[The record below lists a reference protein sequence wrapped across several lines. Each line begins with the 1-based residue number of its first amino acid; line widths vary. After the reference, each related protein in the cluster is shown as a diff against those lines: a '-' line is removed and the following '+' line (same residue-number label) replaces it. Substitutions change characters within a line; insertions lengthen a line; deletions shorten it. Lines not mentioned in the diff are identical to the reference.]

1 MAGANSGGAHEPRQ
15 MRDGRRRSRS
25 NEPLRRRLEEVFYF
39 GAVDVNDET
48 GIPQRY
54 SRQVLFE
61 GIGREGQARLMASRA
76 VLVGCG
82 ALGTVQA
89 SLLVRAGVGHLRII
103 DRDFVEESNLQRQ
116 ILFDEEDVRA
126 LLPKAVAA
134 EKKLRATNS
143 LVRVEGVVDDLNA
156 GTIGRLLDGFD
167 LILDA
172 TDNFDARFL
181 LNDYAVKTGTPWIY
195 GACVGSYGL
204 TFPILPGET
213 ACLRCVFESAPPP
226 GLSPTC
232 DTAGVLGPIVG
243 IVASLQAAEAL
254 KILSGRRDRTT
265 RKMSVV
271 DVWEGR
277 QDLIDQPP
285 RDPACPCCFRREFS
299 YLEGALGSDT
309 ATMCGRNAVQ
319 IRRRDGLRL
328 DLDEVASRL
337 GPLGATE
344 KNRFLVRADIDQY
357 RLTVFADGRAI
368 ISGTQDPAVAK
379 SIYSRYVGT

>member
-1 MAGANSGGAHEPRQ
+1 MGAN
-15 MRDGRRRSRS
+15 MKDKT
-25 NEPLRRRLEEVFYF
+25 
-39 GAVDVNDET
+39 D
-48 GIPQRY
+48 IPARY
-54 SRQVLFE
+54 SRQILFE
-61 GIGREGQARLMASRA
+61 EIGQEGQARLMDARVA
-76 VLVGCG
+76 LVGCG

-126 LLPKAVAA
+126 ILRKAVAG
-134 EKKLRATNS
+134 EKKLRAPNS
-143 LVRVEGVVDDLNA
+143 LVEVGGLVEALTA
-156 GTIGRLLDGFD
+156 SSIGRLLSGFD
-167 LILDA
+167 LVLDA

-181 LNDYAVKTGTPWIY
+181 LNDYCVKTATPWIY

-204 TFPILPGET
+204 TFPILPGDT

-254 KILSGRRDRTT
+254 KILTGRRERVT
-265 RKMSVV
+265 RRMAVV

-285 RDPACPCCFRREFS
+285 RDPACLCCARREFS

-309 ATMCGRNAVQ
+309 ATLCGRNPGQ
-319 IRRRDGLRL
+319 IPTPDGLPL
-328 DLDEVASRL
+328 DLDA
-337 GPLGATE
+337 GA
-344 KNRFLVRADIDQY
+344 
-357 RLTVFADGRAI
+357 GRPRPI
-368 ISGTQDPAVAK
+368 
-379 SIYSRYVGT
+379 

>member
-1 MAGANSGGAHEPRQ
+1 MGANVK
-15 MRDGRRRSRS
+15 DKT
-25 NEPLRRRLEEVFYF
+25 
-39 GAVDVNDET
+39 D
-48 GIPQRY
+48 IPARY
-54 SRQVLFE
+54 SRQILFE
-61 GIGREGQARLMASRA
+61 EIGPEGQARLMDARVA
-76 VLVGCG
+76 LVGCG

-126 LLPKAVAA
+126 ILPKAVAA

-143 LVRVEGVVDDLNA
+143 LVDVEGLVEDLNA
-156 GTIGRLLDGFD
+156 SSIGRLLTGFD
-167 LILDA
+167 LVLDA

-181 LNDYAVKTGTPWIY
+181 LNDYCVKTATPWIY

-204 TFPILPGET
+204 TFPILPGDT

-243 IVASLQAAEAL
+243 VVASLQVAEAL
-254 KILSGRRDRTT
+254 KILSGRLERVSR
-265 RKMSVV
+265 RISVV

-277 QDLIDQPP
+277 QSQIDLPA
-285 RDPACPCCFRREFS
+285 REPACPCCGKREFP

-309 ATMCGRNAVQ
+309 ATLCGRNAVQ
-319 IRRRDGLRL
+319 IRRRDGVRL
-328 DLDEVASRL
+328 DLDEVARRL
-337 GPLGATE
+337 GPIGTVE
-344 KNRFLVRADIDQY
+344 KNRFLLRADIDAY

-368 ISGTQDPAVAK
+368 VSGTTDAAVAK
-379 SIYSRYVGT
+379 SLYSRYVGT

>member
-1 MAGANSGGAHEPRQ
+1 MTILY
-15 MRDGRRRSRS
+15 GRRRSRS
-25 NEPLRRRLEEVFYF
+25 PKPLRRHLEEVFCF
-39 GAVDVNDET
+39 GTKGRRTMTAKIEV
-48 GIPQRY
+48 PARY

-61 GIGREGQARLMASRA
+61 EIGAEGQARLMASKA

-89 SLLVRAGVGHLRII
+89 SLLVRAGVGTLRII
-103 DRDFVEESNLQRQ
+103 DRDVVEESNLQRQ

-134 EKKLRATNS
+134 ERKLRATNS

-181 LNDYAVKTGTPWIY
+181 LNDYAVKSGRPWIY

-243 IVASLQAAEAL
+243 IIASLQTAEAM
-254 KILSGRRDRTT
+254 KILTGRPERVS
-265 RKMSVV
+265 RKMAFL

-277 QDLIDQPP
+277 QDLVDLPP
-285 RDPACPCCFRREFS
+285 RDPDCPCCARREFS
-299 YLEGALGSDT
+299 YLEGPLGSDT
-309 ATMCGRNAVQ
+309 ATMG
-319 IRRRDGLRL
+319 
-328 DLDEVASRL
+328 
-337 GPLGATE
+337 
-344 KNRFLVRADIDQY
+344 
-357 RLTVFADGRAI
+357 
-368 ISGTQDPAVAK
+368 
-379 SIYSRYVGT
+379 

>member
-1 MAGANSGGAHEPRQ
+1 MTTKDTAGQ
-15 MRDGRRRSRS
+15 
-25 NEPLRRRLEEVFYF
+25 PL
-39 GAVDVNDET
+39 
-48 GIPQRY
+48 IPARY

-61 GIGREGQARLMASRA
+61 EIGHEGQARLMSAKA

-89 SLLVRAGVGHLRII
+89 SLLARAGVGRLRII

-116 ILFDEEDVRA
+116 ILFDEEDARA
-126 LLPKAVAA
+126 VLPKAVAA
-134 EKKLRATNS
+134 VNKLRAANS
-143 LVRVEGVVDDLNA
+143 LVQVEGIVEDLNA
-156 GTIGRLLDGFD
+156 STIDRLLGGFD

-181 LNDYAVKTGTPWIY
+181 LNDFAVKTGTPWIY

-243 IVASLQAAEAL
+243 LVASLQAAEAL
-254 KILSGRRDRTT
+254 KILSGRRERVT
-265 RKMSVV
+265 RKMAVL

-277 QDLIDQPP
+277 QSLVDLPP
-285 RDPACPCCFRREFS
+285 RETDCPCCVRREFP
-299 YLEGALGSDT
+299 YLEGASGSDT
-309 ATMCGRNAVQ
+309 ATLCGRNAVQ
-319 IRRRDGLRL
+319 IRRRDGITL
-328 DLDEVASRL
+328 DLDQVAKRL
-337 GPLGATE
+337 GPIGAIE

-368 ISGTQDPAVAK
+368 ISGTKDPALAK
-379 SIYSRYVGT
+379 SIYARYVGT

>member
-1 MAGANSGGAHEPRQ
+1 MTSGAK
-15 MRDGRRRSRS
+15 DGK
-25 NEPLRRRLEEVFYF
+25 EKPAAELP
-39 GAVDVNDET
+39 A
-48 GIPQRY
+48 RY

-61 GIGREGQARLMASRA
+61 EIGREGQARLMASRA

-89 SLLVRAGVGHLRII
+89 SLLVRAGVGTLRII

-116 ILFDEEDVRA
+116 ILFDEEDVKA

-143 LVRVEGVVDDLNA
+143 LLQVEGLVEDLNA
-156 GTIGRLLDGFD
+156 ASIGRLLDGFD
-167 LILDA
+167 LVLDA

-181 LNDYAVKTGTPWIY
+181 LNDYCVKASIPWVY

-213 ACLRCVFESAPPP
+213 SCLRCVFETAPPP
-226 GLSPTC
+226 GLSPSC

-243 IVASLQAAEAL
+243 VVASLQVAEAL
-254 KILSGRRDRTT
+254 KILTGRRDRVT
-265 RKMSVV
+265 RKMSVT

-277 QDLIDQPP
+277 QSQIDLPP
-285 RDPACPCCFRREFS
+285 RNPDCPCCGRREFP
-299 YLEGALGSDT
+299 YLEGSLGSDT
-309 ATMCGRNAVQ
+309 ATLCGRNAVQ
-319 IRRRDGLRL
+319 IRRKDGLRL
-328 DLDEVASRL
+328 DLDEVAKRL
-337 GPLGATE
+337 GHLGTVE
-344 KNRFLVRADIDQY
+344 KNRFLLRADIDAC

-368 ISGTQDPAVAK
+368 ISGTTDAAVAK
-379 SIYSRYVGT
+379 SLYARYVGT

>member
-1 MAGANSGGAHEPRQ
+1 MTAKT
-15 MRDGRRRSRS
+15 
-25 NEPLRRRLEEVFYF
+25 EVP
-39 GAVDVNDET
+39 A
-48 GIPQRY
+48 RY

-61 GIGREGQARLMASRA
+61 EIGGEGQIRLMASRA

-116 ILFDEEDVRA
+116 ILFDEDDVRA
-126 LLPKAVAA
+126 ILPKAAAA

-143 LVRVEGVVDDLNA
+143 LVNVEGIVEDLNA
-156 GTIGRLLDGFD
+156 SSAGRLLEGFD

-181 LNDYAVKTGTPWIY
+181 LNDYAVKTGTPWVY

-204 TFPILPGET
+204 TFPILPGDT

-243 IVASLQAAEAL
+243 VIASLQAAEAL
-254 KILSGRRDRTT
+254 KILTGRRERVT
-265 RKMSVV
+265 RRMTVA
-271 DVWEGR
+271 DVWEGH
-277 QDLIDQPP
+277 QSQIDLPP
-285 RDPACPCCFRREFS
+285 RDPNCPCCGRREFA
-299 YLEGALGSDT
+299 YLEGMLGSDT
-309 ATMCGRNAVQ
+309 ATLCGRNAVQ
-319 IRRRDGLRL
+319 IRRRDGSKL
-328 DLDEVASRL
+328 DLDDVARRL
-337 GPLGATE
+337 EPIGAIE
-344 KNRFLVRADIDQY
+344 KNRFLVRADIDRY

-368 ISGTQDPAVAK
+368 VSGTNDPAVAK

>member
-1 MAGANSGGAHEPRQ
+1 MTTKVKGTAEKKPAAAQP
-15 MRDGRRRSRS
+15 
-25 NEPLRRRLEEVFYF
+25 
-39 GAVDVNDET
+39 
-48 GIPQRY
+48 GIPARY

-61 GIGREGQARLMASRA
+61 GIGPEGQARLMASKVA
-76 VLVGCG
+76 LVGCG

-89 SLLVRAGVGHLRII
+89 SLLVRAGVGRLRII

-116 ILFDEEDVRA
+116 ILFDEEDARA
-126 LLPKAVAA
+126 ILPKAVAA
-134 EKKLRATNS
+134 VNKLRAANS
-143 LVRVEGVVDDLNA
+143 LVEVEGLVEDVNA
-156 GTIGRLLDGFD
+156 STIGRLLDGYD

-226 GLSPTC
+226 GMSPTC

-243 IVASLQAAEAL
+243 LIASLQAAEAL
-254 KILSGRRDRTT
+254 KILAGRRERVT
-265 RKMSVV
+265 RKMAVL

-277 QDLIDQPP
+277 LSLVDLPP
-285 RDPACPCCFRREFS
+285 REKDCPCCVRREFPF
-299 YLEGALGSDT
+299 LEGALGSDT
-309 ATMCGRNAVQ
+309 ATLCGRNAVQ
-319 IRRRDGLRL
+319 IRRRDGITL
-328 DLDEVASRL
+328 DLDQVASRL
-337 GPLGATE
+337 GPIGAIE

-368 ISGTQDPAVAK
+368 ISGTKDPAVAK
-379 SIYSRYVGT
+379 SIYARYVGT

>member
-1 MAGANSGGAHEPRQ
+1 MGANVK
-15 MRDGRRRSRS
+15 DKT
-25 NEPLRRRLEEVFYF
+25 
-39 GAVDVNDET
+39 D
-48 GIPQRY
+48 IPARY
-54 SRQVLFE
+54 SRQILFE
-61 GIGREGQARLMASRA
+61 EIGPEGQARLMAARVA
-76 VLVGCG
+76 LVGCG

-89 SLLVRAGVGHLRII
+89 SLLVRAGVGRLRII

-126 LLPKAVAA
+126 ILPKAVAA

-143 LVRVEGVVDDLNA
+143 LVDVEGLVEDLDA
-156 GTIGRLLDGFD
+156 SSIGRLLSGFD
-167 LILDA
+167 LVLDA

-181 LNDYAVKTGTPWIY
+181 VNDYCVKTATPWIY

-204 TFPILPGET
+204 TFPILPGDT

-243 IVASLQAAEAL
+243 VVASLQAAEAL
-254 KILSGRRDRTT
+254 KILSGRRERVS
-265 RKMSVV
+265 RRMSVV

-277 QDLIDQPP
+277 QSQIDLPA
-285 RDPACPCCFRREFS
+285 REPACPCCGKGEFP

-309 ATMCGRNAVQ
+309 ATLCGRNAVQ

-328 DLDEVASRL
+328 DLDEVARRL
-337 GPLGATE
+337 GAIGAVE
-344 KNRFLVRADIDQY
+344 KNRFLLRADIDGY

-368 ISGTQDPAVAK
+368 VSGTNDAAVAK
-379 SIYSRYVGT
+379 SLYSRYVGT

>member
-1 MAGANSGGAHEPRQ
+1 MVRE
-15 MRDGRRRSRS
+15 
-25 NEPLRRRLEEVFYF
+25 
-39 GAVDVNDET
+39 
-48 GIPQRY
+48 GIPARY

-61 GIGREGQARLMASRA
+61 EIGAEGQARLMESKVA
-76 VLVGCG
+76 LVGCG

-89 SLLVRAGVGHLRII
+89 SLLARAGVGTLRII

-116 ILFDEEDVRA
+116 ILFDEEDARA
-126 LLPKAVAA
+126 ILPKAVAA
-134 EKKLRATNS
+134 ETKLRAMNS
-143 LVRVEGVVDDLNA
+143 LVRVEGVVEDLNA
-156 GTIGRLLDGFD
+156 STIGRLLDGFD
-167 LILDA
+167 LLLDA

-181 LNDYAVKTGTPWIY
+181 LNDYAVKTGRPWIY

-243 IVASLQAAEAL
+243 IIASLQAAEAL
-254 KILSGRRDRTT
+254 KILTGRRERVT

-277 QDLIDQPP
+277 QDLIDLPP
-285 RDPACPCCFRREFS
+285 RRADCPCCGRREFS

-309 ATMCGRNAVQ
+309 ATLCGRNAVQ
-319 IRRRDGLRL
+319 IRRRDGLKL
-328 DLDEVASRL
+328 NLDEVARRL
-337 GPLGATE
+337 APIGAVE
-344 KNRFLVRADIDQY
+344 KNRFLVRADIDRY
-357 RLTVFADGRAI
+357 RLTVFADGRAL
-368 ISGTQDPAVAK
+368 ISGTTDPAVAK

>member
-1 MAGANSGGAHEPRQ
+1 MAIESGEKNGPA
-15 MRDGRRRSRS
+15 DG
-25 NEPLRRRLEEVFYF
+25 P
-39 GAVDVNDET
+39 DV
-48 GIPQRY
+48 PSRY

-61 GIGREGQARLMASRA
+61 AIGREGQQRLMASSVA
-76 VLVGCG
+76 LVGCG

-89 SLLVRAGVGHLRII
+89 SLLVRAGVGRVRII

-134 EKKLRATNS
+134 EIKLRRTNS
-143 LVRVEGVVDDLNA
+143 LVAIEGVVEDLNA
-156 GTIGRLLDGFD
+156 STIGRLLDGFD
-167 LILDA
+167 LLLDA

-181 LNDYAVKTGTPWIY
+181 LNDYAVNTGVPWVY

-243 IVASLQAAEAL
+243 LVASLQAAEAL
-254 KILSGRRDRTT
+254 KILSGRRERVS
-265 RKMSVV
+265 RRMAVM

-277 QDLIDQPP
+277 QDVIDLPP
-285 RDPACPCCFRREFS
+285 RDPDCPCCARREFPW
-299 YLEGALGSDT
+299 LEGRLGSDT
-309 ATMCGRNAVQ
+309 TVLCGRNAVQ
-319 IRRRDGLRL
+319 IRRRDGGAI
-328 DLDEVASRL
+328 DLDEVARRL
-337 GPLGATE
+337 RPLGGIE
-344 KNRFLVRADIDQY
+344 QNRFLVRADIDAC

-368 ISGTQDPAVAK
+368 VTGTADPAVAK

>member
-1 MAGANSGGAHEPRQ
+1 MTEKT
-15 MRDGRRRSRS
+15 
-25 NEPLRRRLEEVFYF
+25 
-39 GAVDVNDET
+39 DV
-48 GIPQRY
+48 PARY

-61 GIGREGQARLMASRA
+61 EIGEQGQARLMASKA
-76 VLVGCG
+76 ALVGCG

-89 SLLVRAGVGHLRII
+89 SLLARAGVGTLRII

-126 LLPKAVAA
+126 VLPKAVAA

-143 LVRVEGVVDDLNA
+143 LVQIEGVVDDLNA
-156 GTIGRLLDGFD
+156 ASIGRLLDGFD

-181 LNDYAVKTGTPWIY
+181 LNDYAVKNGRPWIY

-204 TFPILPGET
+204 TFPILPDET

-243 IVASLQAAEAL
+243 LIASLQAAEAM
-254 KILSGRRDRTT
+254 KILSGRRDCVT
-265 RKMSVV
+265 RKMAVL

-277 QDLIDQPP
+277 QDLVDLPP
-285 RDPACPCCFRREFS
+285 RDPDCPCCAKREFP
-299 YLEGALGSDT
+299 YLEGVAGSDT
-309 ATMCGRNAVQ
+309 ATLCGRNSVQ
-319 IRRRDGLRL
+319 IRRRDGVKL
-328 DLDEVASRL
+328 DLDDLARRL
-337 GPLGATE
+337 RPLGTIE
-344 KNRFLVRADIDQY
+344 QNRFLVRADIDRY
-357 RLTVFADGRAI
+357 RLTLFSDGRAI
-368 ISGTQDPAVAK
+368 VSGTNDPAVAK
-379 SIYSRYVGT
+379 SIYARYVGT